1 MKNFLVPLFLT
12 IAVAEFA
19 LASLP
24 EGIGVLIT
32 FIIYLAD
39 VFEPLGIFCIF
50 CNGRFWSGNLSAS
63 EKGREMPHGTITL
76 IYLNVSKH
84 Q

>member
-32 FIIYLAD
+32 FIIYYLAD
-39 VFEPLGIFCIF
+39 VFAPLGIFCIF
-50 CNGRFWSGNLSAS
+50 CNGRF
-63 EKGREMPHGTITL
+63 
-76 IYLNVSKH
+76 
-84 Q
+84 